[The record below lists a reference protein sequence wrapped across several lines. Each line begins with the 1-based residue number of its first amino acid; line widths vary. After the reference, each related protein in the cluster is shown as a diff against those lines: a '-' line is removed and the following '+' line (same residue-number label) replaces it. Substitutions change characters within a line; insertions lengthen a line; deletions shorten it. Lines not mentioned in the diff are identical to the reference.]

1 MGKDKNEVDER
12 RVENNQQVWIW
23 RKEGALVTIIDMA
36 ERKKNNKITFI
47 FERVMRKL
55 REERGGVGHHR

>member
-23 RKEGALVTIIDMA
+23 KKEGALVTIIDMV
-36 ERKKNNKITFI
+36 ERKKTTK
-47 FERVMRKL
+47 ELSSL
-55 REERGGVGHHR
+55 REL